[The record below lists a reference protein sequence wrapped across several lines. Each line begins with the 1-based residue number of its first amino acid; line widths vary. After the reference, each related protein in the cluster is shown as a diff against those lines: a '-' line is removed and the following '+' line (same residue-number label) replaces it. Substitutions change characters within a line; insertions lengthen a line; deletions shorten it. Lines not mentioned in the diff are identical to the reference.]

1 MSFINPADGTDVP
14 TSSIGTH
21 KLEWMRLPTA
31 VWDAAVVAQPGWQL
45 QTIHGT
51 KVVEY
56 HAALEWCSQYAVMED
71 DWTDKS
77 FWRHRPEPSAVAR
90 CLGTALSAA
99 GAQNV
104 KMSMTKGMWLDFLEA
119 GAKSCDAA
127 NAAALKIPASDIFEL
142 PDTPA
147 VPMAVAADA
156 NAAAREA
163 YEDSAA
169 LCWNADNVFATV
181 ITWGM
186 LRNPSSLAFPLGG
199 WLAYATSGVGVS
211 TEQGSSGPWGKLAS
225 RVLADFQ
232 PGGYKRCPRGMA
244 SDVAAAVLGLMRGAE
259 VPRKLMVQLPPG
271 AERRQA
277 AVEELRLADYARRG
291 SCEAALFARRAPEVI
306 ANWDAQALAVRGERS
321 AAKVYGMV
329 TRMLDAAGIA
339 GGASEA
345 NLDSL
350 NRRMQQRKPLLRQP
364 DTAAMAAA
372 ERSDLICDKLR
383 MEARPRDVAVG
394 GGGGGGLNQP
404 VGAGAAGTGRAAA
417 RAQLHEKAATTEGF
431 LGIMHDARQLWQS
444 GEPLAAMQVLFTG
457 KSTARPNG
465 ERDRLA
471 IKLALGV
478 VEPSDIDPDMGYAWI
493 SEVVSHGAEYL
504 AHMVLQQFVRNGDIS
519 DDEIRAVR
527 LDALWDAMRSTP
539 GAQWGAKINLYGM
552 LLKPVHEAVHGSAMK
567 DIPIEHA
574 YNDPLLNLLLEPLV
588 AAWHEAIGL
597 NRRGASSLREY
608 IRSSNQ
614 SVVLY
619 GSSVHTS
626 AAELC
631 KAQAALIK
639 SALNEGGTR
648 YRLQTSSVDY
658 ATGWDGDFLGDPAQ
672 SPGMLRWKG
681 VRDAFRQEV
690 RTNRFKPGKQQAA
703 AVLPGCG
710 TFSSPA
716 KTGADE
722 AARKAA
728 REAEAA
734 KKGLADAKAEAAKA
748 KEQAARQAAGY
759 KLEGTTLTYGEYTYD
774 TTQFPEGL
782 CPLHTVGLIVDRR
795 DNMCDVE
802 GCTLKHEKANRS
814 FILNKV
820 RRAIPGTAT
829 AKRDAQRD
837 AERDSSGGGKGGG
850 GRGGGG
856 KRSGGGGRGGGSK
869 RPRK

>member
-277 AVEELRLADYARRG
+277 AVEELH
-291 SCEAALFARRAPEVI
+291 
-306 ANWDAQALAVRGERS
+306 
-321 AAKVYGMV
+321 
-329 TRMLDAAGIA
+329 AAG
-339 GGASEA
+339 
-345 NLDSL
+345 
-350 NRRMQQRKPLLRQP
+350 R
-364 DTAAMAAA
+364 
-372 ERSDLICDKLR
+372 
-383 MEARPRDVAVG
+383 
-394 GGGGGGLNQP
+394 
-404 VGAGAAGTGRAAA
+404 
-417 RAQLHEKAATTEGF
+417 
-431 LGIMHDARQLWQS
+431 
-444 GEPLAAMQVLFTG
+444 
-457 KSTARPNG
+457 
-465 ERDRLA
+465 
-471 IKLALGV
+471 
-478 VEPSDIDPDMGYAWI
+478 
-493 SEVVSHGAEYL
+493 
-504 AHMVLQQFVRNGDIS
+504 
-519 DDEIRAVR
+519 
-527 LDALWDAMRSTP
+527 
-539 GAQWGAKINLYGM
+539 
-552 LLKPVHEAVHGSAMK
+552 
-567 DIPIEHA
+567 
-574 YNDPLLNLLLEPLV
+574 
-588 AAWHEAIGL
+588 
-597 NRRGASSLREY
+597 
-608 IRSSNQ
+608 
-614 SVVLY
+614 
-619 GSSVHTS
+619 
-626 AAELC
+626 
-631 KAQAALIK
+631 
-639 SALNEGGTR
+639 
-648 YRLQTSSVDY
+648 
-658 ATGWDGDFLGDPAQ
+658 
-672 SPGMLRWKG
+672 
-681 VRDAFRQEV
+681 
-690 RTNRFKPGKQQAA
+690 
-703 AVLPGCG
+703 
-710 TFSSPA
+710 
-716 KTGADE
+716 
-722 AARKAA
+722 
-728 REAEAA
+728 
-734 KKGLADAKAEAAKA
+734 
-748 KEQAARQAAGY
+748 
-759 KLEGTTLTYGEYTYD
+759 
-774 TTQFPEGL
+774 L
-782 CPLHTVGLIVDRR
+782 CP
-795 DNMCDVE
+795 
-802 GCTLKHEKANRS
+802 
-814 FILNKV
+814 
-820 RRAIPGTAT
+820 
-829 AKRDAQRD
+829 
-837 AERDSSGGGKGGG
+837 
-850 GRGGGG
+850 
-856 KRSGGGGRGGGSK
+856 
-869 RPRK
+869 PRVL